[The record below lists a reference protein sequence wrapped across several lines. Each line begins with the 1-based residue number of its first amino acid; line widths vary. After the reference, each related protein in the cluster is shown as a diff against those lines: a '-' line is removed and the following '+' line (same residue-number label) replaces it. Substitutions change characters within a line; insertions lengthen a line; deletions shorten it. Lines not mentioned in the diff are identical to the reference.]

1 MRRKTQKHYIWVCI
15 LLAILFVSP
24 RPVLCAPANPPNPV
38 PRSGDKLPRIS
49 IPDKLTLEEKEYLG
63 IPKNKNS
70 ALDNIKAKLIL
81 IEFLSTN
88 CGHCVSSAPV
98 FNEIYK
104 AIELDPN
111 LRTNI
116 KLLGIA
122 TGNTPTE
129 VAEFKSKFSIPFPI
143 LPDTEFKAHQAVG
156 QPRVPFI
163 VIGQKDRQN
172 RWAVVSA
179 EWGLTDLMAS
189 RSIDNPENNWVAVTL
204 EGSEI
209 FPVQEFIEELKK
221 ILVSHPVDLTVK
233 KP

>member
-1 MRRKTQKHYIWVCI
+1 MRRRTSKDYVWVCI
-15 LLAILFVSP
+15 FLAVLFLSP
-24 RPVLCAPANPPNPV
+24 KLVLCAPADPSNPV

-49 IPDKLTLEEKEYLG
+49 IPDKLTLEEKKYLG
-63 IPKNKNS
+63 TTKNKNS
-70 ALDNIKAKLIL
+70 TLDHIQAKLIL
-81 IEFLSTN
+81 IEFLSSN

-104 AIELDPN
+104 AIEQDPH

-122 TGNTPTE
+122 TGNTSTE
-129 VAEFKSKFSIPFPI
+129 VAEFKSKYSIPFPI
-143 LPDTEFKAHQAVG
+143 LPDAEFKAHQAVG

-163 VIGQKDRQN
+163 VIAQKDRQN
-172 RWAVVSA
+172 RWVVVSA
-179 EWGLTDLMAS
+179 EWGLTDLLAS

-221 ILVSHPVDLTVK
+221 ILIRQPADLTVK